1 MYSVTYSDEALA
13 SIAKF
18 KRSNPASFKK
28 ITKFIEELPNDL
40 VRRNPAKYTAQ
51 YINRLMSLVD
61 GWERSE
67 QEKVKGLHPSFCDKT
82 GRAKHPWVRISVQQE
97 EQKGKEENWLSELPF

>member
-28 ITKFIEELPNDL
+28 ITKFIEELHEQVNKKDRL
-40 VRRNPAKYTAQ
+40 VYEIYEEVVNVFVISAEGHY
-51 YINRLMSLVD
+51 S
-61 GWERSE
+61 
-67 QEKVKGLHPSFCDKT
+67 DK
-82 GRAKHPWVRISVQQE
+82 
-97 EQKGKEENWLSELPF
+97 

>member
-28 ITKFIEELPNDL
+28 ITKFIEELHEHPRTGTGHPEPLRGYGEIYEEVVNVFVISAEGHYND
-40 VRRNPAKYTAQ
+40 K
-51 YINRLMSLVD
+51 
-61 GWERSE
+61 
-67 QEKVKGLHPSFCDKT
+67 
-82 GRAKHPWVRISVQQE
+82 
-97 EQKGKEENWLSELPF
+97 